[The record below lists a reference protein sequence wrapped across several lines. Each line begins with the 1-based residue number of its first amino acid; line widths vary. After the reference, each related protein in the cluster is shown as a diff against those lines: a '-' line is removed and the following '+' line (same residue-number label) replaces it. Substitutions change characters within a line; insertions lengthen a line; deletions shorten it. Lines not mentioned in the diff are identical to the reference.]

1 MHENHAM
8 AGRES
13 ELYKDKIEVSL
24 DGQQIFFLFFGGA
37 VIATLVFVLGVMVG
51 RRVQEQSYVQQ
62 SELSQN
68 PLAVLDQ
75 LEMGQGFAFPSTLRG
90 EDATLG
96 KVDSRFAEEVKAQQ
110 QTAVPTQEQ
119 KSPQEDSEKEGNTTP
134 TESNEDKASSSPPSE
149 PKAPVPDISNK
160 PISPKEAK
168 AKTRRFTLQVGS
180 FQKQNEAKDLVNTL
194 SKDGFKSFIT
204 EVTLN
209 DKGTWYRVRLGHYDS
224 YEAALEAKS
233 SFESKKQIIA
243 YVTPLKK

>member
-1 MHENHAM
+1 M

-51 RRVQEQSYVQQ
+51 RRVEERSLAQQ

-75 LEMGQGFAFPSTLRG
+75 LEMGQGFAFPSSLRG
-90 EDATLG
+90 EETTLG
-96 KVDSRFAEEVKAQQ
+96 KVDSRFAEEIKEQQ
-110 QTAVPTQEQ
+110 QVQVAAKSTSASTTSVDDTPSADKDES
-119 KSPQEDSEKEGNTTP
+119 KEADALSPQEAKVHT
-134 TESNEDKASSSPPSE
+134 
-149 PKAPVPDISNK
+149 PVPDISNK

-180 FQKQNEAKDLVNTL
+180 FQKKDEAKDLVKSL
-194 SKDGFKSFIT
+194 AKDGFSAFTT

-209 DKGTWYRVRLGHYDS
+209 EKGTWYRVRLGHYDS
-224 YEAALEAKS
+224 YEAALEAKA
-233 SFESKKQIIA
+233 SFETKKQIIA